1 MTLKKSVSVFGVTGS
16 IGAST
21 VDVLKS
27 HTDKYVVEAVTAHR
41 NVDAFLKVL
50 GVLFGGFWEHC
61 GVQKPFQI
69 RS

>member
-41 NVDAFLKVL
+41 NVDALAKAAIEL
-50 GVLFGGFWEHC
+50 GT
-61 GVQKPFQI
+61 
-69 RS
+69 